1 MVLDVVKYGS
11 KVLREAA
18 VPVPSVTPAL
28 RNLAADMLETMYKA
42 KGVGLAAQQ
51 VGRTE
56 SMCVIDVPAS
66 CEEDEETKAFNA
78 SVAMPLVM
86 FNPVIVAKEGSQ
98 DGKEGCL
105 SFPNMGANVVRAEQ
119 VTCQYTDIKGMPQMV
134 TARGFLAR
142 AIQHETDHLAGVL
155 YVDLVSA
162 VEKLKLADKLQ
173 KLAKKNGGAL

>member
-1 MVLDVVKYGS
+1 MTYEVVTFGQ
-11 KVLREAA
+11 E
-18 VPVPSVTPAL
+18 AL
-28 RNLAADMLETMYKA
+28 RAKAKPVAEITDEIKQLAKDMLETMYKA

-66 CEEDEETKAFNA
+66 CEADDETKAFNA

-119 VTCQYTDIKGMPQMV
+119 VTCQYTDVKGMPQMV

>member
-1 MVLDVVKYGS
+1 
-11 KVLREAA
+11 
-18 VPVPSVTPAL
+18 
-28 RNLAADMLETMYKA
+28 
-42 KGVGLAAQQ
+42 
-51 VGRTE
+51 
-56 SMCVIDVPAS
+56 
-66 CEEDEETKAFNA
+66 
-78 SVAMPLVM
+78 M

-119 VTCQYTDIKGMPQMV
+119 VTCQYTDVKGMPQMV